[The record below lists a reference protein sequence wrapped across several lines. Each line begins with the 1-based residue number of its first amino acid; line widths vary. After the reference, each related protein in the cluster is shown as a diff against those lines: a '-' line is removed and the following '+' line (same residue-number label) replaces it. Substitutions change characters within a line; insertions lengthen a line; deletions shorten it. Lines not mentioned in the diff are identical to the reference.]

1 MKKSGGGSQK
11 MKKNK
16 ENSPTFIIKIGLDEI
31 EKTRKDKDKKE
42 YRKDHRD
49 DYGEEKKK
57 VELKEKEK
65 VRIKERVID
74 RTDSDSMLSYSR
86 KDWGGYSP
94 AQLVSKLET
103 AKDAIAN
110 GNARQALMNLDSCI
124 VRISNRELPSNK
136 NSDVY
141 PAYQYELNQVLP
153 DPGKA

>member
-1 MKKSGGGSQK
+1 MKRNVGGSQK
-11 MKKNK
+11 LKKNK

-31 EKTRKDKDKKE
+31 EKKRKDKKE
-42 YRKDHRD
+42 DRKDYRD
-49 DYGEEKKK
+49 RYRDEEKK

-74 RTDSDSMLSYSR
+74 RTDSNSMLSYSR
-86 KDWGGYSP
+86 KDWGGYTP

-124 VRISNRELPSNK
+124 VRISNRELPENKESN
-136 NSDVY
+136 VY

-153 DPGKA
+153 DPGKS

>member
-1 MKKSGGGSQK
+1 MKRSVEESQK

-31 EKTRKDKDKKE
+31 KNAKERKE
-42 YRKDHRD
+42 EPR
-49 DYGEEKKK
+49 EEKKK

-141 PAYQYELNQVLP
+141 PAYNYELNQVLP

>member
-1 MKKSGGGSQK
+1 MAGRLRL
-11 MKKNK
+11 KKNK

-31 EKTRKDKDKKE
+31 KNSKERKE
-42 YRKDHRD
+42 EPR
-49 DYGEEKKK
+49 EEKKK
-57 VELKEKEK
+57 VEVREKEK

-74 RTDSDSMLSYSR
+74 RTDSNSMLSYSR

-124 VRISNRELPSNK
+124 VRISNRELPENK

-141 PAYQYELNQVLP
+141 PAYNYELNQVLP
-153 DPGKA
+153 DPGRA